1 MMCNARK
8 PNGCGKGHYKKQTAK
23 RELRSRSKKL
33 QAQRQHGACGHHRG
47 QSEQAGPVK
56 IEYKNLREHDAGG
69 SLHPHAFFAE
79 SDEGRKYAALM
90 RLMGR

>member
-1 MMCNARK
+1 MI
-8 PNGCGKGHYKKQTAK
+8 KKQTAT
-23 RELRSRSKKL
+23 RELRPRSK
-33 QAQRQHGACGHHRG
+33 
-47 QSEQAGPVK
+47 
-56 IEYKNLREHDAGG
+56 ILREHDAGG

>member
-1 MMCNARK
+1 MLESQTAAVSVMI
-8 PNGCGKGHYKKQTAK
+8 KKQTAT
-23 RELRSRSKKL
+23 RELRSRSK
-33 QAQRQHGACGHHRG
+33 
-47 QSEQAGPVK
+47 
-56 IEYKNLREHDAGG
+56 ILREHDAGG